1 MLIIIA
7 QVAEVTSGETVER
20 GVEGEVYIRGPQV
33 MKGYLNNEEASR
45 KTLKDGWLC
54 TGNDQL
60 SMCMTA
66 CRIVHAS
73 HFSISLS
80 VICEV
85 KKTRLRRI

>member
-1 MLIIIA
+1 MFIFIV

-54 TGNDQL
+54 TGNGRLLQ
-60 SMCMTA
+60 CM
-66 CRIVHAS
+66 
-73 HFSISLS
+73 S
-80 VICEV
+80 VCSSF
-85 KKTRLRRI
+85 